1 MADDTDRLP
10 ELPEDFDEF
19 AETIVLEESDV
30 MATREVR
37 QLLDPDS
44 EASEDDDS
52 GTDEP

>member
-19 AETIVLEESDV
+19 AETIVLEDSNIME
-30 MATREVR
+30 TRELR
-37 QLLDPDS
+37 QLLDPES

-52 GTDEP
+52 GAEEL

>member
-10 ELPEDFDEF
+10 ELSEDFDEF

-30 MATREVR
+30 MATRELR
-37 QLLDPDS
+37 QLLDPS
-44 EASEDDDS
+44 EASEGEDS